1 MDKDINYA
9 EPKLSENIDTYNQ
22 LAELVSDFNSNFSL
36 TPVIGAELEFYL
48 SPEVSIEKLEK
59 AIGMKIKAERGA
71 NQYEIDLDPTSN
83 LVKIAKDIDNI
94 RKKITK
100 SAKKLKG
107 MADFLPKPFPND
119 FGSSLHIHIN
129 FLEDDDIEK
138 YANILCSYTHK
149 YLNYFFHKTSD
160 LSRLDDRFMAPTR
173 ICWGGNNRTVMI
185 RIPDMAP
192 RRLEHRLAGS
202 NSDPAKVIFAI
213 LHSIKRG
220 LTYPNQV
227 KKYDKIYGNAFDS
240 QYELEKI
247 SEVYN
252 SRYATNIS

>member
-160 LSRLDDRFMAPTR
+160 
-173 ICWGGNNRTVMI
+173 
-185 RIPDMAP
+185 
-192 RRLEHRLAGS
+192 
-202 NSDPAKVIFAI
+202 
-213 LHSIKRG
+213 
-220 LTYPNQV
+220 
-227 KKYDKIYGNAFDS
+227 
-240 QYELEKI
+240 
-247 SEVYN
+247 
-252 SRYATNIS
+252 